1 MFMTGKPT
9 YAELEKRVRELEDCC
24 SLLSVNLGSF
34 FVEAPAGIALFDRE
48 CRYVRINKTLAEVSG
63 YSVAD
68 HLGRQPCEV
77 LSAPAAAEI
86 EEGLRR
92 VLATGEAACN
102 REISTEL
109 PGLPGGLRHW
119 LHSQFP
125 VHDCQGEIV
134 GVGVIVVEITE
145 VKRLHAELFQKELFL
160 QLLFKNLPQ
169 KIFVKNVKSVYLYCN
184 ENFAQDLG
192 ITPDEIVGKRDFDFF
207 PVDLAE
213 KYRADDLRVMASG
226 KTEDMEEL
234 YRVGG
239 VEQTIYTVKAPIV
252 SGEGEPVGLMGI
264 FHDITARKQTEAAL
278 TQYRAGLEWL
288 IEERTAELQSINT
301 MLLDAVAR
309 SHDLQE
315 ELSRSERRY
324 REVVEG
330 TEDLILQVDSQGRF
344 LFVNHAAQKIFGLEP
359 EECLGLSAFEF
370 VHPQD
375 RAETQLAFQD
385 WLRERRNVVVW
396 GNRQLGRNGQ
406 VHFLHWKCIFH
417 YDPSGTLLYVNGI
430 ARDMTELQ
438 KAQEALQQACD
449 EQEKR
454 IAEQTRELEE
464 KVAELVEVIEKQR
477 ETDAELRESEERFR
491 QIAGNINS
499 VFWILDLPVEQILYV
514 SPAYETIWGRSCESL
529 YLNPDSWLDAVHPE
543 DRDWVQAKH
552 LRRKAREQGLEF
564 RIIRTD
570 GAIRWIRVKVFMV
583 CDQTGRKYRKVGIA
597 DDITT
602 YMEILDRLR
611 ESESRYRTFFETSTD
626 GISIYELPNADGK
639 QKFIDCNASYQR
651 LAGRDKTELLDL
663 ADIRALKKFFNK
675 QTGDERRSPSP
686 EITREDGRC
695 AGLYSWVRQD
705 GRVNFIECLG
715 NRLNIN
721 GTELMHCVHR
731 DITQMKLA
739 DEKIRHLSRRIIE
752 STEEEQKRIARDLHD
767 EFGQSLLSM
776 RHKVDTLQKKLVSA
790 GKPDLPELAEIDG
803 LIDTIGAA
811 VRGATNRLRPDLLD
825 TLGFLPALKWGMRN
839 FAECYPLIRTSME
852 IVGAEK
858 KIMPE
863 YEIVLYRIFQEG
875 LTNIAKHAEANAV
888 TARMIFSY
896 PSLILTLADDGR
908 GFDQDPLSGLPL
920 KAHAGLGLRS
930 MQERMLAIGGT
941 LTFRARRGQGV
952 VLRAEVCQPTLG
964 QETPFFFHDKRTHA
978 ELDHER

>member
-1 MFMTGKPT
+1 MPGKPS
-9 YAELEKRVRELEDCC
+9 YAELENRVRELEDRC
-24 SLLSVNLGSF
+24 SLLSVNMDSF
-34 FVEAPAGIALFDRE
+34 FVEAPAGLALFDRE
-48 CRYVRINKTLAEVSG
+48 CRYAGINETLAAVSG
-63 YSVAD
+63 HSVAD
-68 HLGRQPCEV
+68 HLGKQPREV
-77 LSAPAAAEI
+77 LPAPAAAEI
-86 EEGLRR
+86 EEGLKR

-109 PGLPGGLRHW
+109 PGVPGGLRHW

-125 VHDCQGEIV
+125 VHNCRGEIV
-134 GVGVIVVEITE
+134 GAGVIVVEITE

-169 KIFVKNVKSVYLYCN
+169 KIFVKNLESTYLYCN
-184 ENFAQDLG
+184 ENYAMDLG
-192 ITPDEIVGKRDFDFF
+192 ISPGDIVGKRDSDFF
-207 PVDLAE
+207 PVELAE
-213 KYRADDLRVMASG
+213 KYRADDRRVMASG
-226 KTEDMEEL
+226 RTEEIEEL
-234 YRVGG
+234 YRIGK
-239 VEQTIYTVKAPIV
+239 VEQTIHTVKAPVV
-252 SGEGEPVGLMGI
+252 SGEGETVGLMGI
-264 FHDITARKQTEAAL
+264 FHDITARKQTEMAL
-278 TQYRAGLEWL
+278 AQYQAGLERF
-288 IEERTAELQSINT
+288 IAERTAELQSTNT
-301 MLLDAVAR
+301 VLLMQIDR
-309 SHDLQE
+309 SQNLQE

-375 RAETQLAFQD
+375 RAETQMAFQD
-385 WLRERRNVVVW
+385 WLRERRGVVAW

-406 VHFLHWKCIFH
+406 VHYLHWTCNFH
-417 YDPSGTLLYVNGI
+417 YDPSGTLLYANCI

-464 KVAELVEVIEKQR
+464 TVAELLETLEKQR

-499 VFWILDLPVEQILYV
+499 VFWIRDLPAEQILYI

-529 YLNPDSWLDAVHPE
+529 YLNPDSCLDAVHPE
-543 DRDWVQAKH
+543 DRDWVYAKS
-552 LRRKAREQGLEF
+552 LPRKSREQGLEF

-570 GAIRWIRVKVFMV
+570 GSIRWIRSRVFMV
-583 CDQTGRKYRKVGIA
+583 CDQTGRKYREVGVA
-597 DDITT
+597 EDITT

-626 GISIYELPNADGK
+626 GISIYGLPNADEG
-639 QKFIDCNASYQR
+639 QKFIDCNASYLR
-651 LAGRDKTELLDL
+651 LAGRDKTELLEF
-663 ADIRALKKFFNK
+663 ADIRTLKKFFTK
-675 QTGDERRSPSP
+675 TTGDERRTHSPSS
-686 EITREDGRC
+686 IREDGRC

-705 GRVNFIECLG
+705 GRTNFIECRG

-739 DEKIRHLSRRIIE
+739 EEKIRHLSRRIIN

-767 EFGQSLLSM
+767 EFGQKLLTM
-776 RHKVDTLQKKLVSA
+776 RHKVDMLQKKLVSA
-790 GKPDLPELAEIDG
+790 GKPDLPELTEIDG
-803 LIDTIGAA
+803 LINTIGS
-811 VRGATNRLRPDLLD
+811 VVSSTINRLRPDLLD

-839 FAECYPLIRTSME
+839 FAESYPLIRTSME

-863 YEIVLYRIFQEG
+863 YEIALYRIFQEG
-875 LTNIAKHAEANAV
+875 LTNIGKHAGANTV

-908 GFDQDPLSGLPL
+908 GFDQDPLSGFPL
-920 KAHAGLGLRS
+920 KAHEGLGLRS

-941 LTFRARRGQGV
+941 LTLRSRRGQGM
-952 VLRAEVCQPTLG
+952 VLRAEVCQPALG
-964 QETPFFFHDKRTHA
+964 QETPLFFHDKHMRA

>member
-1 MFMTGKPT
+1 MAGKPS
-9 YAELEKRVRELEDCC
+9 YAELEKRVRELEDRC
-24 SLLSVNLGSF
+24 SLLSVNMDSF
-34 FVEAPAGIALFDRE
+34 FVEASAGIALFDRE
-48 CRYVRINKTLAEVSG
+48 CRYVRINKTLADFAG
-63 YSVAD
+63 HSVAD
-68 HLGRQPCEV
+68 HLGRQPREV
-77 LSAPAAAEI
+77 LPASAASEI
-86 EEGLRR
+86 EEGLER

-102 REISTEL
+102 REISAEL
-109 PGLPGGLRHW
+109 PGVPGELRHW

-125 VHDCQGEIV
+125 VHDCQGGIV
-134 GVGVIVVEITE
+134 GAGVIVTEITE

-169 KIFVKNVKSVYLYCN
+169 KIFVKNADSRYLYCN

-192 ITPDEIVGKRDFDFF
+192 ITPDEIVGKRDDDFF
-207 PVDLAE
+207 PLGLAE
-213 KYRADDLRVMASG
+213 KYRANDLRVMASG
-226 KTEDMEEL
+226 KTEEIEEVYL
-234 YRVGG
+234 AGDEERTVHM
-239 VEQTIYTVKAPIV
+239 VKAPVV
-252 SGEGEPVGLMGI
+252 SGEGEPVGLIGI
-264 FHDITARKQTEAAL
+264 FHDITARKQTETAL
-278 TQYRAGLEWL
+278 ARYQAGLEKL
-288 IEERTAELQSINT
+288 IAERTAELQSVNT
-301 MLLDAVAR
+301 MLLDAIAR

-330 TEDLILQVDSQGRF
+330 TEDLITQVDSQGRL

-359 EECLGLSAFEF
+359 EECLGLSAFDF

-375 RAETQLAFQD
+375 RAETEMAFQD
-385 WLRERRNVVVW
+385 WLRERREVVVW
-396 GNRQLGRNGQ
+396 GNRQLDRNGQ
-406 VHFLHWKCIFH
+406 VHFLHWTCNCH
-417 YDPSGTLLYVNGI
+417 YEPNGKLLYANSIG
-430 ARDMTELQ
+430 RDVTELQ
-438 KAQEALQQACD
+438 KAQDALQQACD

-464 KVAELVEVIEKQR
+464 KVAELLEALEKQR

-499 VFWILDLPVEQILYV
+499 VFWILDLPAERILYV

-529 YLNPDSWLDAVHPE
+529 YLKPDSWLDAVHPE
-543 DRDWVQAKH
+543 DRDWVYAKH
-552 LRRKAREQGLEF
+552 LPRKAREQGLEF
-564 RIIRTD
+564 RIVRTD
-570 GAIRWIRVKVFMV
+570 GSIRWIRAKVFMV
-583 CDQTGRKYRKVGIA
+583 CDRTGRKYRKVGVA

-602 YMEILDRLR
+602 YMEILGRLR

-626 GISIYELPNADGK
+626 GISIYELPNADEK

-651 LAGRDKTELLDL
+651 LAGRDKAELLEF
-663 ADIRALKKFFNK
+663 ADIRTLKKFHAK
-675 QTGDERRSPSP
+675 RPGDERRSPSLD
-686 EITREDGRC
+686 IIREDGRC

-705 GRVNFIECLG
+705 GRTNFIECRG
-715 NRLNIN
+715 NRLTIN

-739 DEKIRHLSRRIIE
+739 EEKIRHLSRRIIN

-767 EFGQSLLSM
+767 EFGQKLLSM
-776 RHKVDTLQKKLVSA
+776 RHKLDMLQRKLVSA
-790 GKPDLPELAEIDG
+790 GKPDLPELTEIDG
-803 LIDTIGAA
+803 LINTIGSV
-811 VRGATNRLRPDLLD
+811 VRSTTNRLRPDLLD

-863 YEIVLYRIFQEG
+863 YEIALYRIFQEG
-875 LTNIAKHAEANAV
+875 LTNIGKHAEANAV

-908 GFDQDPLSGLPL
+908 GFDQDPLSGFPL
-920 KAHAGLGLRS
+920 KDHDGLGLRS

-941 LTFRARRGQGV
+941 LTLRSRRGQGM
-952 VLRAEVCQPTLG
+952 VLRAEVCQPAHG
-964 QETPFFFHDKRTHA
+964 EETPFFFHDEHMHA
-978 ELDHER
+978 ELDHEQ